1 MAIGGAIVLS
11 ATAVAGTA
19 TWTGGADPTA
29 NWSEAGNWSSAP
41 LTGDDLVFSG
51 SAGLLNTNDL
61 STANGGSLLVNS
73 ITFDATAGEA
83 FDISGTPILF
93 TGKTITNNSLFRQS
107 LNLRLQETGT
117 GMIAAGSGDLYL
129 AGLET
134 NSFSHVYTKNGSG
147 LVEVDGTYST
157 VDGSPGAPFQLTVN
171 GGTLDWAGGIF
182 GTVNINTGAT
192 LISSNA
198 NWHYNTTCKLNS
210 STSTL
215 GFTIN
220 TGLGELDAV
229 AGSVIK
235 SMASG
240 GTTVVDFNQDATRV
254 NDIAGNL
261 VDGDSGGR
269 LGILLGSNTGSPLVN
284 LSGQNTYT
292 GNTELRTAGSVLNL
306 LNGGK
311 LSFKIEEGGVSNRIF
326 GPGLPT
332 LDGAFAIDL
341 SAAGTPVSGNKWT
354 LVQSP
359 RATYGTNFAVTDFT
373 EIQPGVWKRV
383 VGPDSWYFTEVSGK
397 LGFGVLPESVWKGE
411 GGGNWSAAGSWTSG
425 AAPVSGDLPTFT
437 GANVSNSND
446 LATGWDTV
454 NNTTGAV
461 VLEGLRFD
469 AAATSFNL
477 AGNEI
482 YLDGK
487 TIENLSANP
496 QTISAG
502 IAAGTAGLSVATAAG
517 NLTLSGAL
525 NNYAA
530 ANRALN
536 KTGSGT
542 LVLNGTQNES
552 WALNVNA
559 GTMQVFNPNNG
570 TKTIGSGGNVAAGAT
585 LRTETDDA
593 ISANGIVAVSGTFDM
608 AGSGEA
614 LGAVTGSGVVTNH
627 GAGGGTALLSFQRNN
642 TIWDG
647 VIRNGGNTTAV
658 AFTGTTTGSD
668 SVTFNGANIYTG
680 NTTVGANASFTLSNT
695 GSLLFAPG
703 ANGVSGKVTGDQTA
717 GTGFVKLDG
726 KLKLNL
732 TGANATNG
740 NAWTLVDTSTL
751 TETYGSTFAVSDTA
765 VVQPVGYKIN
775 GGNNTVGSFAA
786 STGYVT
792 PTPTH
797 FATGST
803 IDVTAVTDPAPQG
816 VYQTEYYTTGT
827 MTYTFTGL
835 EAGNN
840 YRIRLHFAELYQT
853 AVNKRKFDVLI
864 NGALVLDDYDIFA
877 VTGARYKAVVE
888 ERTVPANSS
897 GVITIAFAKG
907 PVDNAKINGIEIIDN
922 RPASTFSDFTK
933 SGNVW
938 TRVDGSKTWTF
949 SETTGVLSLAVG
961 GGGPNYSTWATANG
975 IPGQPA
981 SGDYDHDGLSNLM
994 EYALGKSPTTSSVP
1008 AGSFTA
1014 GTVSFTKGAE
1024 AVANGDVTWAIQ
1036 ESDDLG
1042 ITDPWSVVTPTV
1054 NNATTISYTLP
1065 NGKRKLFTRLRVEQ
1079 K

>member
-1 MAIGGAIVLS
+1 MSG
-11 ATAVAGTA
+11 TAAAGTA
-19 TWTGGADPTA
+19 TWTGAADPTA
-29 NWSEAGNWSSAP
+29 NWSEAGNWSSVP
-41 LTGDDLVFSG
+41 LSGDDLIFAG
-51 SAGLLNTNDL
+51 SAGLFNTNDL
-61 STANGGSLLVNS
+61 PTANGGSFLVNS
-73 ITFDATAGEA
+73 ITFDAAAGEA

-93 TGKTITNNSLFRQS
+93 TGKTITNNSPFRQT

-117 GMIAAGSGDLYL
+117 GMITAGSGDLYL
-129 AGLET
+129 LGLET

-157 VDGSPGAPFQLTVN
+157 TDGSSGAPFQLTVN
-171 GGTLDWAGGIF
+171 SGTLDWAGGIF

-192 LISSNA
+192 LHSSSA

-215 GFTIN
+215 GFTIS

-229 AGSVIK
+229 AGSTIK
-235 SMASG
+235 SLASG
-240 GTTVVDFNQDATRV
+240 GTTVIDFNQDATRV

-261 VDGDSGGR
+261 MDSDDGGR

-306 LNGGK
+306 LNGSK
-311 LSFKIEEGGVSNRIF
+311 LSFKIEEGAVSNRIF
-326 GPGLPT
+326 GPGLPS

-341 SAAGTPVSGNKWT
+341 SATGTPVAGNKWT

-373 EIQPGVWKRV
+373 EIQPGVWKREI
-383 VGPDSWYFTEVSGK
+383 GADSWYFTEVSGK
-397 LGFGVLPESVWKGE
+397 LGFGVLPESVWNGSA
-411 GGGNWSAAGSWTSG
+411 GGNWNGGANWTSG
-425 AAPVSGDLPTFT
+425 VAPVSGDLPSFT
-437 GANVSNSND
+437 GSNVTNHND
-446 LATGWDTV
+446 LSTAWDTV
-454 NNTTGAV
+454 NNMTGEV

-469 AAATSFNL
+469 AAAASFNL

-487 TIENLSANP
+487 TIENLSANA

-502 IAAGTAGLSVATAAG
+502 IGGGTTGLAIATSAG
-517 NLTLSGAL
+517 NVTLSGSL

-530 ANRALN
+530 ANRPLT

-552 WALNVNA
+552 WALNVSA
-559 GTMQVFNPNNG
+559 GTLQVFNPING
-570 TKTIGSGGNVAAGAT
+570 IKTIGSGGNVATGAT

-593 ISANGIVAVSGTFDM
+593 ISANGIVTVNGSFDM
-608 AGSGEA
+608 AGGGEA

-627 GAGGGTALLSFQRNN
+627 GTGSGTALLSFQRNN
-642 TIWDG
+642 TNWDG

-658 AFTGTTTGSD
+658 AFTGTTNGSD
-668 SVTFNGANIYTG
+668 SVTFNGSNIYTG
-680 NTTVGANASFTLSNT
+680 NTTLGANASFTLSNT

-703 ANGVSGKVTGDQTA
+703 ANGVSGKITGDQTA

-732 TGANATNG
+732 TAANTANG

-751 TETYGSTFAVSDTA
+751 TETYGSTFAVSDTS

-775 GGNNTVGSFAA
+775 GGNNTVGSFVA
-786 STGYVT
+786 STGFVS
-792 PTPTH
+792 PAPVH
-797 FATGST
+797 FATGSA
-803 IDVTAVTDPAPQG
+803 INVTGVTDPAPQG
-816 VYQTEYYTTGT
+816 VYQTEFYTTGT

-835 EAGNN
+835 SAGTN
-840 YRIRLHFAELYQT
+840 YKIRLHFAELYQT

-888 ERTVPANSS
+888 ERTVAADTN
-897 GVITIAFAKG
+897 GVITITFAKG
-907 PVDNAKINGIEIIDN
+907 PVDNAKTNGIEIIDS
-922 RPASTFSDFTK
+922 RPASTFADFTK
-933 SGNVW
+933 SGTLW
-938 TRVDGSKTWTF
+938 TRVDGSKIWTF
-949 SETTGVLSLAVG
+949 NETTGVLSLAVG
-961 GGGPNYSTWATANG
+961 GSPGYSTWAIANG

-981 SGDYDHDGLSNLM
+981 SDDYDNDGLSNLM
-994 EYALGKSPTTSSVP
+994 EYALGKSPTASSQP
-1008 AGSFTA
+1008 AGSFS
-1014 GTVSFTKGAE
+1014 GGLVSFTKGAN

-1042 ITDPWSVVTPTV
+1042 VTDAWTVVTPTV
-1054 NNATTISYTLP
+1054 NNTTTISYMLP
-1065 NGKRKLFTRLRVEQ
+1065 PGKQKVFTRLRVEQ
-1079 K
+1079 SQP